1 MKIYQTKGGENRSF
15 SICLRTSKTV
25 TLRKKMRE
33 SLKKKRQA
41 ERKLKK
47 QRNRQPKE
55 ERNRRKPKQRESGSK
70 SCIAKQDL
78 SINEKILNEIPTG
91 ITNYSL
97 QKGVK
102 KGEDFSHLPTER
114 RTTCLCMFLET
125 KNNYLK

>member
-1 MKIYQTKGGENRSF
+1 MKIYQTKGGEKSF
-15 SICLRTSKTV
+15 FLNLLANLKNCDPEEE
-25 TLRKKMRE
+25 MRE

-41 ERKLKK
+41 ERKLK

-114 RTTCLCMFLET
+114 RAQLAYACSLKPKTTI
-125 KNNYLK
+125 